1 MINPYYHWYKSHG
14 ICPLCGKEK
23 AAKGR
28 TACLNCLSIE
38 AEKAQQ
44 RRDSFTPEQ
53 KQRADKSSKDCHKR
67 LYDERKAAGICVKC
81 GKCKARQ
88 GHVRCTECTIK
99 LNRAAEKHR
108 RKIGRKPHFMLTEHD
123 VCYIC
128 GGEPLPGKR
137 LCAVHYEIAMK
148 NLEKANANRDNS
160 NHIWRK
166 LRYGKE
172 QEK

>member
-1 MINPYYHWYKSHG
+1 MINPYYHWYKEHG
-14 ICPLCGKEK
+14 LCPHCANERV
-23 AAKGR
+23 AKGKA
-28 TACLNCLSIE
+28 ACLNCLSIN
-38 AEKAQQ
+38 AETAQK

-53 KQRADKSSKDCHKR
+53 KQRADKLSKDSHKK

-81 GKCKARQ
+81 GKRKARQ
-88 GHVRCTECTIK
+88 GRVRCAIC
-99 LNRAAEKHR
+99 LNRENIAAEKHR

-128 GGEPLPGKR
+128 GGKPLPGKR

-148 NLEKANANRDNS
+148 NLEKANANMDNS

-166 LRYGKE
+166 LKYGKE
-172 QEK
+172 QKK